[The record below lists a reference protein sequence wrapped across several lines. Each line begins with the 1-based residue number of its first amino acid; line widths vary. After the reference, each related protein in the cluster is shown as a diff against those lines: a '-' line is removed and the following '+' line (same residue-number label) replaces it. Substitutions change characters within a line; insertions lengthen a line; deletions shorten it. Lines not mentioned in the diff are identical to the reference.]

1 MDLVLPEDQ
10 RTLELT
16 GTVWNDD
23 QTSSALQKNIS
34 RMTVFF
40 FSHVQ
45 VGRHLVR
52 VGLSVV
58 TGKFIEHELPYAI
71 YSL

>member
-40 FSHVQ
+40 FSCA
-45 VGRHLVR
+45 GGETFGPCRLISGNR
-52 VGLSVV
+52 
-58 TGKFIEHELPYAI
+58 
-71 YSL
+71 

>member
-23 QTSSALQKNIS
+23 QTSSALKKNIS

-52 VGLSVV
+52 VG
-58 TGKFIEHELPYAI
+58 YQW
-71 YSL
+71 